1 MKTSDSNPKTKKFN
15 YLGVFLFIYYQ
26 WAYGLVEDRFLGME
40 KAAGSIPA
48 RSIACSPFPSIW
60 LKKFNKYQKYF
71 YYYLIKCLETRCNK
85 IGRCL
90 IVGTLKVSNSFTFQ
104 Y

>member
-15 YLGVFLFIYYQ
+15 YLGVFLYIYYQ

-48 RSIACSPFPSIW
+48 RSIAYSVFPSIW
-60 LKKFNKYQKYF
+60 LNKSNECRKNFYF
-71 YYYLIKCLETRCNK
+71 CLIK
-85 IGRCL
+85 
-90 IVGTLKVSNSFTFQ
+90 